1 MVPSSFLLNPNR
13 LNFLWKKVVLSSC
26 FAFWKDSW
34 ILSDRSSWVKTKEC
48 AFQLLSYF
56 EDLMSNS
63 RPKNFARTFRDGNKV
78 FILQI
83 ALNAHGSFLMISELL
98 HGRRKS
104 LIIVPEG
111 KLGSGWRGF
120 GFHLRKAIA
129 PDSLGIKPPS
139 QFALLP
145 SLPKFRTHKSFLL
158 VVVDGDRKSTSG
170 SRTGKLALPNIQ
182 NSIKSNLAIKSSLSS
197 QKLQNLD
204 LHDRG
209 AG

>member
-1 MVPSSFLLNPNR
+1 
-13 LNFLWKKVVLSSC
+13 
-26 FAFWKDSW
+26 
-34 ILSDRSSWVKTKEC
+34 
-48 AFQLLSYF
+48 
-56 EDLMSNS
+56 
-63 RPKNFARTFRDGNKV
+63 
-78 FILQI
+78 
-83 ALNAHGSFLMISELL
+83 MISELL